1 MKVLKL
7 MESDFIWLSK
17 TPRRDQS
24 KDWNSGGIRA
34 LNIARFRYK
43 EEKRRVNQRRMR
55 EEERREEREL
65 FVCLSI
71 YVICR
76 MMKNG
81 KEGKQ
86 EFIAFNTHLDR
97 WGELARREQSS
108 LVCLPLL
115 FFSFL
120 SFPFLSLP
128 LLPLFFSSAFFL
140 FIFLFS
146 YLLSSC
152 RSSRLLKSGRQD
164 IRMRSSF
171 CLETSTRLQ
180 VWPLTSPSLSPSSLF
195 LLLSPSLSSVVIYR
209 YTLSSLPNFPVGQVA
224 HTTLTSHMAD
234 SWDWCKDHSN
244 TCITNNFSASFHGTH
259 PPSPLSSS
267 SYFFSCL

>member
-1 MKVLKL
+1 
-7 MESDFIWLSK
+7 
-17 TPRRDQS
+17 
-24 KDWNSGGIRA
+24 
-34 LNIARFRYK
+34 
-43 EEKRRVNQRRMR
+43 
-55 EEERREEREL
+55 
-65 FVCLSI
+65 
-71 YVICR
+71 
-76 MMKNG
+76 MKNG

-108 LVCLPLL
+108 LVYLSLL
-115 FFSFL
+115 FFF
-120 SFPFLSLP
+120 FPFPSS
-128 LLPLFFSSAFFL
+128 LLPLFSSSTFFL
-140 FIFLFS
+140 FILLFYIIFLSTF
-146 YLLSSC
+146 LLQIKQTIKEWEA
-152 RSSRLLKSGRQD
+152 RYPNAIILLFGD
-164 IRMRSSF
+164 F
-171 CLETSTRLQ
+171 NTAPGVT
-180 VWPLTSPSLSPSSLF
+180 LTSPSLSPSSLSLF
-195 LLLSPSLSSVVIYR
+195 LSTSLSSVVIYR